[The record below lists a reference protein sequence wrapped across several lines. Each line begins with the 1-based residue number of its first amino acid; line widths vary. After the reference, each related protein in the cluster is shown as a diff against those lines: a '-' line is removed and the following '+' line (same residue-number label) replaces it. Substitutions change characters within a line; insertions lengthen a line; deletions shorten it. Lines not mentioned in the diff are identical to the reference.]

1 MRYLLQAMLNRWYE
15 SMALAGMYCTY
26 VMNRVQ
32 KGMDIMED
40 EMHESDIDKDRNV
53 EGEICE
59 NDTTYIVLYK
69 KGIG

>member
-1 MRYLLQAMLNRWYE
+1 
-15 SMALAGMYCTY
+15 
-26 VMNRVQ
+26 
-32 KGMDIMED
+32 MDGMED
-40 EMHESDIDKDRNV
+40 EMHESDIDKDGNV